1 MELKTVRVNKR
12 ELVCRN
18 CETEFF
24 GYTAPSDAAF
34 TLYECSAC
42 SAIFSLAEGSTLD
55 LGDQPCPDCDEF
67 LEDTLQEKTQAGI
80 CPMCEDRDYYGTG
93 NVEKAELETYAL

>member
-24 GYTAPSDAAF
+24 GYTALPDSDF

-42 SAIFSLAEGSTLD
+42 SAIFSRTTGSALD

-67 LEDTLQEKTQAGI
+67 LEDTLQEKMKAGI

-93 NVEKAELETYAL
+93 NVEEVDLETFAL